1 MVETDCEHFNIC
13 GGCKYRDIP
22 YEEQLKMK
30 EETVRDLIKDYIDDD
45 CVWEGVVNSPEIYGY
60 RNKMEFSFGDACKD
74 GELEL
79 GMHKRGSFHDIVTVS
94 DCKIIDDD
102 YRKILIF
109 TRDYFRENKVKYY
122 HRKSHEGYLR
132 HLIVRKGRNTKEILI
147 DLVTS
152 TQYPENVGDLIDG
165 YKERLL
171 KLSLDG
177 EIKSILNTL
186 NDSLSDAIKN
196 EKTDILY
203 GMDYFYEE
211 LLGLKF
217 KISPFSFFQTNSAS
231 AEVIYTKA
239 REFIK
244 NNSVINNSV
253 IYDLYS
259 GTGTITQLMAPACK
273 KIIGVEIVEEAVE
286 AAKENAKLNGIDNCD
301 FIAGD
306 VLKVLD
312 SIEEKPDYIIV
323 DPPRDGVN
331 PKALRKIMDYSVDN
345 ILYISCNPKS
355 LARDLQMLAWYYKP
369 KRVCVVDQFPFTA
382 NIETVVLLNNK
393 NSKPKSYVEI
403 GVDADDYYRI
413 KEGKN

>member
-1 MVETDCEHFNIC
+1 MKNNEILNIKTDCEHFNIC
-13 GGCKYRDIP
+13 GGCKYRDVP

-30 EETVRDLIKDYIDDD
+30 EESVRELIKDYIDEE
-45 CVWEGVVNSPEIYGY
+45 CIWEGVLGSPEIYGY

-74 GELEL
+74 GPLEL
-79 GMHKRGSFHDIVTVS
+79 GMHKRGSFHDIVTVH
-94 DCKIIDDD
+94 DCKIIDED

-109 TRDYFRENKVKYY
+109 TRDYFREKEIKYY

-132 HLIVRKGRNTKEILI
+132 HLIVRKGKNTKEILV

-152 TQYPENVGDLIDG
+152 TQYPENVDELIKG
-165 YKERLL
+165 YKEGLL
-171 KLSLDG
+171 QLELDG
-177 EIKSILNTL
+177 EIKGILNTL

-203 GMDYFYEE
+203 GEDYFYEN

-217 KISPFSFFQTNSAS
+217 KISPFSFFQTNSSS

-244 NNSVINNSV
+244 NNSVIDNNV
-253 IYDLYS
+253 VYDLYS

-273 KIIGVEIVEEAVE
+273 KIIGVEIVEEAVV
-286 AAKENAKLNGIDNCD
+286 AAKENAKLNCIDNCD

-312 SIEEKPDYIIV
+312 EIEDKPDYIIV

-355 LARDLQMLAWYYKP
+355 LARDLQMLSWYYKP
-369 KRVCVVDQFPFTA
+369 VRVCVIDQFPFTG
-382 NIETVVLLNNK
+382 NIETICLLSRK
-393 NSKPKSYVEI
+393 
-403 GVDADDYYRI
+403 
-413 KEGKN
+413 

>member
-1 MVETDCEHFNIC
+1 MKNREEIKLVATDCEHFNIC

-45 CVWEGVVNSPEIYGY
+45 CVWEGVINSPEIYGY

-165 YKERLL
+165 YKEGLL

-203 GMDYFYEE
+203 GTDYFYEE

-244 NNSVINNSV
+244 NNSVIDNNV

-382 NIETVVLLNNK
+382 NIETICLL
-393 NSKPKSYVEI
+393 SKK
-403 GVDADDYYRI
+403 
-413 KEGKN
+413 